1 MNNETI
7 DNEQITTMG
16 HRIWIH
22 QPLFIVHSIDHFLSK
37 RMSQALFL

>member
-16 HRIWIH
+16 HNAYQGFQRW
-22 QPLFIVHSIDHFLSK
+22 SIGTRGDGFT
-37 RMSQALFL
+37 M